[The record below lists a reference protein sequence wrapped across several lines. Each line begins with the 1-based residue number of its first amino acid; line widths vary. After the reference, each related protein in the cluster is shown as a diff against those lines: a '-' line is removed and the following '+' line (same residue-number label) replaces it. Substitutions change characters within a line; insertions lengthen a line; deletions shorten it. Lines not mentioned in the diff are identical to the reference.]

1 MNYNLFE
8 QKKKNKLQSLYETK
22 MKELKKENKILKSRL
37 NDKKENL
44 RLNHEILYCTLENI
58 FMNSNIIENNKIQS
72 MITKSK
78 IINKK
83 LFSLI
88 NDKSEKEK
96 IIYIIKKEIP
106 EIKERILEQINILKN
121 EANLKNKEISSDEL
135 AIKKLKIELE
145 KIRRSAFF
153 KKARTEIKVAPPT
166 PSSVEVNIELINAKK
181 LFTKASNMHK
191 DKKKKSEDLWKEEKN
206 LKDEVKKIKNNII
219 KENKI
224 NQDDI
229 IPFFDNMGY
238 NPDIEKYE
246 KEEEEESEDDE
257 GPSDDENDEGKS
269 KNKKS
274 KEKELKVLNEQFT
287 KLKNKVDENENKINE
302 YKKSYKIFKIRI
314 ENIKYNNN
322 IKK

>member
-1 MNYNLFE
+1 
-8 QKKKNKLQSLYETK
+8 

-287 KLKNKVDENENKINE
+287 KLKNKVDEYENKINE